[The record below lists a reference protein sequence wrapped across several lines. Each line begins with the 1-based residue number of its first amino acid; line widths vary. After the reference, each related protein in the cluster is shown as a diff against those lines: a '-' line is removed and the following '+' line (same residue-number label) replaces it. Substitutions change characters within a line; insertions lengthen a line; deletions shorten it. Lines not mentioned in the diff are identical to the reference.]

1 MIPAML
7 IGSKGSTQGKKID
20 LTSMPCQV
28 LRSGLAW
35 LGLADWLTGKL
46 VNWLG
51 TLTIGWGGV
60 LGPSVIPT
68 VMPWLA
74 GKASQPLTLSLS
86 YVYSGEASEA
96 GQRRR
101 PEHIHV
107 RCLSVPFVTL
117 QVLTYGFVALA
128 QCTATTPEL
137 NPPPPP
143 HLTPNGFLVSVS
155 RASGAKPYRIWR
167 LTKHMHVM

>member
-1 MIPAML
+1 M
-7 IGSKGSTQGKKID
+7 
-20 LTSMPCQV
+20 
-28 LRSGLAW
+28 
-35 LGLADWLTGKL
+35 
-46 VNWLG
+46 
-51 TLTIGWGGV
+51 
-60 LGPSVIPT
+60 GPSVIPT

-155 RASGAKPYRIWR
+155 RASGANPFIVSDVRRKTYVCLFICNDSSHCSIHYFYEYGSLSMDTGGYIRR
-167 LTKHMHVM
+167 SL